1 VTYEVNIM
9 MISSSGNN
17 IAAQQLLLRVRSDVR
32 QKKSA
37 SYLLTRRCAIE
48 MCV

>member
-17 IAAQQLLLRVRSDVR
+17 IAAQQLLLRVRSEADR
-32 QKKSA
+32 SQLA
-37 SYLLTRRCAIE
+37 TRRCA
-48 MCV
+48 M